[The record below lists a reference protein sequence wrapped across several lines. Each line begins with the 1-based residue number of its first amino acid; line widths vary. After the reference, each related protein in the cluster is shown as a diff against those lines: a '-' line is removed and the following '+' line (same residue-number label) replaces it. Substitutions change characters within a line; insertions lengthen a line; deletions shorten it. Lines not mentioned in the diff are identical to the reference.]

1 MAIDLSVKDLSFINK
16 IKSMAVIGTSAK
28 RNFFF
33 LKNHQ
38 ESFKGP
44 LYAINPTVK
53 EIPEFPKE
61 NIYKSIKDV
70 PEDVDFAFIAV
81 PAKQVLSVIDE
92 CIEKGVKLVS
102 IFSAEFSDAGTKE
115 GIELE
120 RELLTRAN
128 NKIRILGPNGM
139 GLFYP
144 KLGIAWRGFFPNT
157 QGNIG
162 LIAQSGGMCNIAIY
176 TSIELGINFSKVFS
190 FGNGADL
197 DFVDLFYFLSNDP
210 ETEVI
215 LLYIEGIKQ
224 NRFDALK
231 KLLRQNTKPVI
242 ALKGGKSPSG
252 SKAVKTHTAS
262 IAGNSKI
269 WSTLFKQYNVIEV
282 ESLEQL
288 LYTAQIIDFYG
299 MNEFKNVA
307 VFSISGGY
315 GVVLVDLI
323 EKHGMIVSPFSDEI
337 QQKLDEQFFINGTSS
352 KNPLDVAA
360 QMFHS
365 RTLID
370 IVDLAL
376 SDKRIDTLIM
386 DMPSWYFNHKYYI
399 TRDTHFNENIE
410 TVFKLGLKHHKPLIP
425 IIQRAHCPEESHRM
439 AKKLVKSK
447 IAVFENPLDFIPL
460 LSKISYMKKRM
471 QNY

>member
-1 MAIDLSVKDLSFINK
+1 MKDLSFIND

-38 ESFKGP
+38 ESFKGS

-53 EIPEFPKE
+53 EIPDFPKE
-61 NIYKSIKDV
+61 NIYKSIKEV
-70 PEDVDFAFIAV
+70 PGKVDFAFITV
-81 PAKQVLSVIDE
+81 PAKQVLPVIDE
-92 CIEKGVKLVS
+92 CVEKGVKLVS
-102 IFSAEFSDAGTKE
+102 IFTAEFSDAGTKE

-120 RELLTRAN
+120 KELLTRAD

-157 QGNIG
+157 PGNIG

-176 TSIELGINFSKVFS
+176 TSMELGFNFSKVFS

-197 DFVDLFYFLSNDP
+197 DFVDLLYFLSNDP
-210 ETEVI
+210 ETKVI
-215 LLYIEGIKQ
+215 LLYIEGIKD

-231 KLLRQNTKPVI
+231 EVLSQNKKPIV
-242 ALKGGKSPSG
+242 ALKGGVSETG
-252 SKAVKTHTAS
+252 SKAVRTHTAS
-262 IAGNSKI
+262 ISGNNKI
-269 WSTLFKQYNVIEV
+269 WSALFKQYNIIEV
-282 ESLEQL
+282 DSLEQL

-299 MNEFKNVA
+299 VNEFKNVA

-323 EKHGMIVSPFSDEI
+323 EKYGMNVPPFSNEI
-337 QQKLDEQFFINGTSS
+337 QLKLDEKFFINGTSS
-352 KNPLDVAA
+352 NNPLDVAA

-365 RTLID
+365 HTLVE
-370 IVDLAL
+370 IVDTAL
-376 SDKRIDTLIM
+376 SDKKIDTLIM
-386 DMPSWYFNHKYYI
+386 DMPSWYFDPKYYI
-399 TRDTHFNENIE
+399 TRDTNFNENIE
-410 TVFKLGLKHHKPLIP
+410 KVFKLGLKRYKPLFP
-425 IIQRAHCPEESHRM
+425 IIQEAHCPEVSIRI
-439 AKKLVKSK
+439 ARKLNQNK
-447 IAVFENPLDFIPL
+447 IAIYRNPLDFIPL
-460 LSKISYMKKRM
+460 LPKITIYKRKSLSK
-471 QNY
+471 

>member
-1 MAIDLSVKDLSFINK
+1 
-16 IKSMAVIGTSAK
+16 MAVIGTSAK

-38 ESFKGP
+38 ESFKGT
-44 LYAINPTVK
+44 LYAINPNVK
-53 EIPEFPKE
+53 KIPDFPQE
-61 NIYKSIKDV
+61 NIYKSILDV
-70 PEDVDFAFIAV
+70 PEDIDFAFITV

-92 CIEKGVKLVS
+92 CVEKGVKLVS

-120 RELLTRAN
+120 KELLKRAN

-144 KLGIAWRGFFPNT
+144 KLGIAWRGFFPNKK
-157 QGNIG
+157 GNIG

-176 TSIELGINFSKVFS
+176 TSMELGINFSKVFS

-197 DFVDLFYFLSNDP
+197 DFVDLFHFLSNDP
-210 ETEVI
+210 ETDVI

-224 NRFDALK
+224 NRFDVLK
-231 KLLRQNTKPVI
+231 KFLSQNTKPVI
-242 ALKGGKSPSG
+242 VLKGGKSPTG
-252 SKAVKTHTAS
+252 SEAVKTHTAS
-262 IAGNSKI
+262 IAGSNKI
-269 WSTLFKQYNVIEV
+269 WSALFKQFNIIEV

-299 MNEFKNVA
+299 INEFKNIA

-323 EKHGMIVSPFSDEI
+323 EKYGMKVSPFSDRVQNE
-337 QQKLDEQFFINGTSS
+337 LDEQFFINGTSS

-365 RTLID
+365 RTLVD
-370 IVDLAL
+370 IVDIAL
-376 SDKRIDTLIM
+376 SDEKIDTLIM

-399 TRDTHFNENIE
+399 TRDTHFNENID
-410 TVFKLGLKHHKPLIP
+410 TVFKLGLKHNKPLFP
-425 IIQRAHCPEESHRM
+425 IIQRAHCPKESHRI
-439 AKKLVKSK
+439 AKKLNKSK

-460 LSKISYMKKRM
+460 LPKISDFKRRSLEM
-471 QNY
+471 

>member
-1 MAIDLSVKDLSFINK
+1 
-16 IKSMAVIGTSAK
+16 MAVIGTSAK

-38 ESFKGP
+38 ESFKGS
-44 LYAINPTVK
+44 LYAINPSVK
-53 EIPEFPKE
+53 EIPDFPRK
-61 NIYKSIKDV
+61 NIYKSVKDV
-70 PEDVDFAFIAV
+70 PKDVDFAFITV
-81 PAKQVLSVIDE
+81 PAKHVLPVIDE

-102 IFSAEFSDAGTKE
+102 IFTAEFSDAGTKE

-120 RELLTRAN
+120 KELLKRAN

-157 QGNIG
+157 QGDIG

-176 TSIELGINFSKVFS
+176 TSMELGFNFSKVFS

-197 DFVDLFYFLSNDP
+197 DFVDLLYFLSNDP
-210 ETEVI
+210 ETNVI
-215 LLYIEGIKQ
+215 LLYIEGIKV
-224 NRFDALK
+224 NRIDALK
-231 KLLRQNTKPVI
+231 EVLKQNSKPIV
-242 ALKGGKSPSG
+242 ALKGGTSLTG

-262 IAGNSKI
+262 ISGNNKI
-269 WSTLFKQYNVIEV
+269 WSALFKQYKVIEV
-282 ESLEQL
+282 KSLEEL

-299 MNEFKNVA
+299 IKEFKNVA

-323 EKHGMIVSPFSDEI
+323 ERYRMKVPSFSEEI
-337 QQKLDEQFFINGTSS
+337 QHKLDQQFFINGTSS

-365 RTLID
+365 HTLVD
-370 IVDLAL
+370 IVDIAL
-376 SDKRIDTLIM
+376 SDPKIDTLIM

-410 TVFKLGLKHHKPLIP
+410 KVFKLGLKHNKPLFP

-439 AKKLVKSK
+439 AKKLIKSK

-460 LSKISYMKKRM
+460 LSKISNFKRRTLEI
-471 QNY
+471 

>member
-1 MAIDLSVKDLSFINK
+1 MKDLSFINN

-38 ESFKGP
+38 ESFKGS

-53 EIPEFPKE
+53 EIPDFPTE
-61 NIYKSIKDV
+61 NIFASIKDV
-70 PEDVDFAFIAV
+70 PGEVDFAFITV
-81 PAKQVLSVIDE
+81 PAHNILSVIDD
-92 CIEKGVKLVS
+92 CIEKGVKLVT
-102 IFSAEFSDAGTKE
+102 IFTAEFSDSGTEE

-120 RELLTRAN
+120 KELLQHAD

-144 KLGIAWRGFFPNT
+144 KLGIAWRGFFPKT

-176 TSIELGINFSKVFS
+176 TSIELGFNFSKVFS

-197 DFVDLFYFLSNDP
+197 DFVDLLHFLSDDP
-210 ETEVI
+210 ETDLI
-215 LLYIEGIKQ
+215 LLYIEGIKE

-231 KLLRQNTKPVI
+231 EVLSKNKKPIV
-242 ALKGGKSPSG
+242 ALKGGKSESG
-252 SKAVKTHTAS
+252 SKAVRTHTAS
-262 IAGNSKI
+262 ISGNDKI
-269 WSTLFKQYNVIEV
+269 WSALFKQYNIIEV
-282 ESLEQL
+282 DSLEQL
-288 LYTAQIIDFYG
+288 LHAAQIIDFYG
-299 MNEFKNVA
+299 INEFKNVA

-323 EKHGMIVSPFSDEI
+323 EKYGMTVPPFSDEI
-337 QQKLDEQFFINGTSS
+337 QNKLDQKFFINGTSS

-365 RTLID
+365 STLVD
-370 IVDLAL
+370 IVDIAL
-376 SDKRIDTLIM
+376 YDSNIDTLIM
-386 DMPSWYFNHKYYI
+386 DMPSWYFNHQYFI
-399 TRDTHFNENIE
+399 TQDDDFNQNFEKI
-410 TVFKLGLKHHKPLIP
+410 FKLGHKHKKPLFP
-425 IIQRAHCPEESHRM
+425 IIQKAHCPEESIRM
-439 AKKLVKSK
+439 ARELAKYKVA
-447 IAVFENPLDFIPL
+447 IFDNPLEFIPL
-460 LSKISYMKKRM
+460 LSKISNFKKRKLFC
-471 QNY
+471 

>member
-1 MAIDLSVKDLSFINK
+1 MKDLSFIND
-16 IKSMAVIGTSAK
+16 IKSMAVIGTSEK

-44 LYAINPTVK
+44 LYAINPAVK
-53 EIPEFPKE
+53 EIPGFPKE

-70 PEDVDFAFIAV
+70 PEDVDFAFITV
-81 PAKQVLSVIDE
+81 PAKHVLSVIDD

-102 IFSAEFSDAGTKE
+102 IFSAEFSDAGTEE
-115 GIELE
+115 GRELE
-120 RELLTRAN
+120 KELLKHAN

-197 DFVDLFYFLSNDP
+197 DFVDLLCYLSNDK
-210 ETEVI
+210 ETDVI
-215 LLYIEGIKQ
+215 LLYVEGLKE
-224 NRFDALK
+224 NRFDALREI
-231 KLLRQNTKPVI
+231 LSQNTKPIV
-242 ALKGGKSPSG
+242 ALKGGKSPTG

-262 IAGNSKI
+262 ISGNNKL
-269 WSTLFKQYNVIEV
+269 WSALFKQYNVIEV

-299 MNEFKNVA
+299 VNDFKNVA
-307 VFSISGGY
+307 IFSISGGY

-323 EKHGMIVSPFSDEI
+323 EKHGMKVSPFSNDI
-337 QQKLDEQFFINGTSS
+337 QHRLDEKFFINGTSS
-352 KNPLDVAA
+352 RNPLDVAA

-365 RTLID
+365 HTLVD
-370 IVDLAL
+370 IVDTAL
-376 SDKRIDTLIM
+376 SDDKIDTLIM
-386 DMPSWYFNHKYYI
+386 DMPSWYFNPTYYL

-410 TVFKLGLKHHKPLIP
+410 KIFKLGLKHHKPLFP
-425 IIQRAHCPEESHRM
+425 IIQRAHCPEVIHQI
-439 AKKLVKSK
+439 AQKLIKYK

-460 LSKISYMKKRM
+460 LPKISYMKKRLKV
-471 QNY
+471 